1 MTPLRQ
7 LSNLPSF
14 NEILRHWKCQPQA
27 GNANG
32 SRFPNRPLLTALC
45 QAAVRKMPIFNAQ
58 HMANMTWAMATLAH
72 KAKFLGFWPCFHVQH
87 SERATIKFEMME
99 QFPNRS
105 EKPPTGGV
113 GYTLEI

>member
-1 MTPLRQ
+1 MTHDSATFNHPA
-7 LSNLPSF
+7 F
-14 NEILRHWKCQPQA
+14 NEIF

-72 KAKFLGFWPCFHVQH
+72 KA
-87 SERATIKFEMME
+87 T
-99 QFPNRS
+99 N
-105 EKPPTGGV
+105 TG
-113 GYTLEI
+113 I